1 MSARGRA
8 GARGTDAEGVCKHR
22 MMEFTSYTSNFKDM
36 SAGGKKSTIIMSHD
50 PREVT
55 GIVARLR
62 SFMGIGADFL
72 AERLQGRA
80 PPPRSPPLARADTR
94 SQGPTWG

>member
-1 MSARGRA
+1 MGLTPNGRG
-8 GARGTDAEGVCKHR
+8 CKNR
-22 MMEFTSYTSNFKDM
+22 LMEFTSYTSNFKDM
-36 SAGGKKSTIIMSHD
+36 SVGGKKSTIIMSHD

-72 AERLQGRA
+72 AERLQGPSA
-80 PPPRSPPLARADTR
+80 SLPPSRSR
-94 SQGPTWG
+94 

>member
-1 MSARGRA
+1 
-8 GARGTDAEGVCKHR
+8 
-22 MMEFTSYTSNFKDM
+22 MEFTSYTSNFKDM

-72 AERLQGRA
+72 AERLRGPSA
-80 PPPRSPPLARADTR
+80 SLPPAGSDTR

>member
-1 MSARGRA
+1 
-8 GARGTDAEGVCKHR
+8 

-36 SAGGKKSTIIMSHD
+36 SAGGKKSTTIIMSHD

-72 AERLQGRA
+72 AER
-80 PPPRSPPLARADTR
+80 
-94 SQGPTWG
+94 

>member
-1 MSARGRA
+1 
-8 GARGTDAEGVCKHR
+8 

-72 AERLQGRA
+72 AER
-80 PPPRSPPLARADTR
+80 
-94 SQGPTWG
+94 